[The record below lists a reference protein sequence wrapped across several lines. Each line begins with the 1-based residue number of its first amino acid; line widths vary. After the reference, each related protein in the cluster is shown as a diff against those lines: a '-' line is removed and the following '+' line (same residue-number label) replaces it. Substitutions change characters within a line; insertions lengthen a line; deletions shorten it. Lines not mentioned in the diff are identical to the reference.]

1 MSPLRAPVSLQ
12 PSGRLASGGRDGDGV
27 HRTSLA
33 RHLSGARGR
42 DRRYPRRTPPPGREE
57 REVCQAVPTTS
68 VVFCLFFV
76 SPRKHLGRMR
86 LGFTCRTSCQQ
97 VSRLGGGSYI
107 RGTFGDGQTGRGGA
121 TDLGGVHAGWAVL
134 PWHAHLQRRGLRG
147 PGGRDRALRG
157 HRGRLWGGLGEP
169 GPVRAAGSKL
179 LCPELGGGVSQD
191 VGSRGTAQ
199 WEPRTG
205 AGSADTAEARVPRA
219 SQGRALVQR
228 ECRAAVCGLTRPSQ
242 VTGAARA
249 PSRGCRGEAT
259 WAGPGAGPGGG
270 G

>member
-12 PSGRLASGGRDGDGV
+12 PSGRLASGGRDGDRA

-57 REVCQAVPTTS
+57 REVCRAVPTTS

-134 PWHAHLQRRGLRG
+134 HVMPTSSEGAS
-147 PGGRDRALRG
+147 
-157 HRGRLWGGLGEP
+157 GGLGVGTEHSEDTE
-169 GPVRAAGSKL
+169 AG
-179 LCPELGGGVSQD
+179 CGGAW
-191 VGSRGTAQ
+191 GSRDQKEQQVPSCSALSWGVASPKTWGQEGQPSGSPAQ
-199 WEPRTG
+199 
-205 AGSADTAEARVPRA
+205 A
-219 SQGRALVQR
+219 QGQQ
-228 ECRAAVCGLTRPSQ
+228 TR
-242 VTGAARA
+242 RR
-249 PSRGCRGEAT
+249 RGCRGHPRGGR
-259 WAGPGAGPGGG
+259 WSRGNAGPRSAD
-270 G
+270 